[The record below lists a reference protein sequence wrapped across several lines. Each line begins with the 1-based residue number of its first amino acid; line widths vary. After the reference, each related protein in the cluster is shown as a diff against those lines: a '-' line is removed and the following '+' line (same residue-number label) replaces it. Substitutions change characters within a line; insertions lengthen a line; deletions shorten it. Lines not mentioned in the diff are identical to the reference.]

1 MPDSSEVGSE
11 RAVQLLTATEV
22 AQRYAFWRI
31 QQQLFGIKIDS
42 ELKKL
47 VNAYGSSTDEEL
59 KNHFLLAV
67 AQMEAALG
75 GEDKAS

>member
-1 MPDSSEVGSE
+1 MPGSSEVGSE
-11 RAVQLLTATEV
+11 RSVQLLTATDV
-22 AQRYAFWRI
+22 AQRYAFWRMH
-31 QQQLFGIKIDS
+31 QQPFGIEIDS

-47 VNAYGSSTDEEL
+47 VNAYGSSRDEEL